1 MKVYDC
7 FIFNNELDLLEL
19 RLNIL
24 DPYVDKFIITDG
36 DTTFSGNPK
45 ESVYL
50 KNKERFSK
58 WEEKIIHNYIKIPQL
73 PDTWAREIYSRNS
86 PMDLDIFED
95 DDLILT

>member
-1 MKVYDC
+1 MIYDC
-7 FIFNNELDLLEL
+7 FIFNNEIELLDL

-24 DPYVDKFIITDG
+24 SPFVDKFIITDG

-58 WEEKIIHNYIKIPQL
+58 WEEKIIHNLWK
-73 PDTWAREIYSRNS
+73 
-86 PMDLDIFED
+86 F
-95 DDLILT
+95 